1 MKILFMGSPDFAL
14 ESLKKLVGSHHEI
27 VGVITQPDKP
37 KGRGY
42 TLTPTAVKAFAI
54 TEGIPA
60 ETPQTLKD
68 GAILPLLERWQ
79 PDCIVVI
86 AYGKILPEY
95 VLSYPKYGC
104 VNVHASLLPKYQ
116 GAAPINFVLINGE
129 KETGVTTMKMDAGID
144 TGAMLLKKS
153 TPILPSDDAGALHD
167 RLAGL
172 GADLLLET
180 LDGLEKGEIVPEK
193 QSGESC
199 YVSKIDDAVKKLD
212 FSQTAES
219 IVNRIRGLS
228 PFPTAFCFCGGKK
241 MKVYKA
247 EALDS
252 REENNSA
259 VPCGGLLSDKD
270 LIVKAGTGAVR
281 ILSLAPEGKKRMS
294 GQDFLRG
301 IRDKQSLLFE

>member
-14 ESLKKLVGSHHEI
+14 ESLKKLAGSHHEI

-42 TLTPTAVKAFAI
+42 SLTPTAVKAFAV
-54 TEGIPA
+54 TEGFPV

-68 GAILPLLERWQ
+68 GAILPLLEQWQ

-95 VLSYPKYGC
+95 VLTYPKYGC

-144 TGAMLLKKS
+144 TGAILLKKN
-153 TPILPSDDAGALHD
+153 TPIFPSDDAGTLHD

-212 FSQTAES
+212 FSQASES
-219 IVNRIRGLS
+219 VVNRIRGLS

-252 REENNSA
+252 REDRDTA

-270 LIVKAGTGAVR
+270 LIVKTGTGAVR